1 MRRGFSFVLTFLLTI
16 LLAGSAAPPAVSS
29 TTLDEVARS
38 YVLLVLRI
46 DLHEPGFNDYYYGP
60 PELREQVQRE
70 GKRPLAELRAQAQEL
85 LSALPTARG
94 NEVRRRWFE
103 KQLTALETK
112 IRMLQGEKFSVSE
125 QARLLFDLDVKPPT
139 PEELAA
145 ALTALES
152 ALPGPGRL
160 ADRLDAWQK
169 AFILA
174 PSKVETAYQL
184 ALAEAR
190 TRARK
195 LLLLPENE
203 KVNLGFVTGK
213 SWGGYN
219 WYEGNAH
226 SRIEINLDLPASA
239 STVYRYVAHE
249 AYPGH
254 HTDLATREQRLYREK
269 GYFEWCVSP
278 LYTPQNTMAEA
289 VAEVGVDLSMPPT
302 EFFAWH
308 RDALFPRLG
317 LTGADVATWERIF
330 PLLETLG
337 RARERLPFLLHDQQA
352 SEEELVAF
360 LEKYALSDRARALK
374 TIQFDREWGAYAF
387 NYTVG
392 REILRRYLATGNARA
407 KFVHLLTTPI
417 FPSLIEKWIEEG
429 HEP

>member
-1 MRRGFSFVLTFLLTI
+1 MRSRFPLVIPLLVTS
-16 LLAGSAAPPAVSS
+16 LLAGAAAPQAV
-29 TTLDEVARS
+29 TYATLDAVAHS

-46 DLHEPGFNDYYYGP
+46 DLHELGFNDYYYGP
-60 PELREQVQRE
+60 PELRAQVQRE

-85 LSALPTARG
+85 LSALPEARG
-94 NEVRRRWFE
+94 NAIRRAWFA

-112 IRMLQGEKFSVSE
+112 IRMLQGEKFSVTE

-139 PEELAA
+139 QEELEA
-145 ALTALES
+145 ALAALER

-160 ADRLDAWQK
+160 ADQLDAWHK
-169 AFILA
+169 AFAL
-174 PSKVETAYQL
+174 PQNKVETAYQL

-190 TRARK
+190 MRARK
-195 LLLLPENE
+195 LLLLPESE
-203 KVNLGFVTGK
+203 KVELAFVTGK

-219 WYEGNAH
+219 WYQGNAH

-269 GYFEWCVSP
+269 GYLEWCVSP

-289 VAEVGVDLSMPPT
+289 VAEVGVDLLMPPT

-317 LTGADVATWERIF
+317 LTGADLAAWERIA

-337 RARERLPFLLHDQQA
+337 RARERLPFLLHDQKA

-360 LEKYALSDRARALK
+360 LEKYTLSDRARALK
-374 TIQFDREWGAYAF
+374 TIQFDREWGAYSF

-392 REILRRYLATGNARA
+392 REILRRYLSTGNARA
-407 KFVHLLTTPI
+407 KFVHLLTTPV
-417 FPSLIEKWIEEG
+417 FPSLMEKWIEEG
-429 HEP
+429 YEP